1 MNDTNTQIT
10 EEFEKS
16 DDLNVNDSSVII
28 QNDTN
33 QQNNLSIKTR
43 KRLSVKWIVLSALAI
58 ITGAIAI
65 YMTISF
71 GRVYI
76 KEQKELKAD
85 IIEMTNNV
93 IVPDY
98 IPNSTWEDKK
108 AIVNKME
115 KEGVA
120 EWGRDF
126 LRKVAKETPDTDN
139 YWIHQYTYLPFPHE
153 YLPDPRIR
161 VDLYL
166 SVNNNTAYG
175 TLELDPRMHSSICR
189 DLDMEKEDFVRK
201 YEIYRQV
208 YEDGSAVTYIKNDG
222 QWYSYRSNKTDNK
235 NVTITPKEV
244 VEMYT
249 SEQVNVLECAMKT
262 NEKIATTISIDSVA
276 SKYIHQAIHPSFYN
290 YEFAVSANHD
300 YQFRSANALTVKL
313 DLNKLNKLYGH
324 SNDKLLSALAQRRSI
339 VHSGYGI
346 ELDKYDQIENITIPQ
361 EIIDNAVEITSLD
374 FIYDYVYVELNLP
387 YVLNDNGV
395 VKVGDIDE

>member
-1 MNDTNTQIT
+1 M
-10 EEFEKS
+10 
-16 DDLNVNDSSVII
+16 DDLNVQNTDTPSNQESS
-28 QNDTN
+28 NEN
-33 QQNNLSIKTR
+33 CPEKAAR
-43 KRLSVKWIVLSALAI
+43 KRKKLGIKSIILIIATV
-58 ITGAIAI
+58 ITGIAAIGMAF
-65 YMTISF
+65 SF
-71 GRVYI
+71 GFTYI
-76 KEQKELKAD
+76 KEQKAIRAD
-85 IIEMTNNV
+85 IDELLDKIVIPDNV
-93 IVPDY
+93 PCD
-98 IPNSTWEDKK
+98 TWEDKN
-108 AIVNKME
+108 AIMEKME

-249 SEQVNVLECAMKT
+249 SEQVNVLECAMKS